1 MLILLQF
8 VLLLMAVNPTEICV
22 IAFGENGSSVE
33 NKLDTFSYSLVMH
46 KMHSVCIESYKQINA
61 MTINILPIFSSWT

>member
-33 NKLDTFSYSLVMH
+33 K
-46 KMHSVCIESYKQINA
+46 
-61 MTINILPIFSSWT
+61 